1 MRVHGVQH
9 LHDFSG
15 RYPPARTWVQA
26 WLAEV
31 EKSTWT
37 QPQDIKN
44 RYRTVSFV
52 GRFVIFN
59 VKGNDYRMATIVA
72 YQAHIVVVKWI
83 GTHDEYM
90 KINWEQTSN
99 EGSSRQD

>member
-1 MRVHGVQH
+1 MKVHGVQL

-15 RYPPARTWVQA
+15 RYPPARTWIQA

-31 EKSTWT
+31 RAATWT

-52 GRFVIFN
+52 GPHVIFN
-59 VKGNDYRMATIVA
+59 VKGNDFRMATLVA
-72 YQAHIVVVKWI
+72 YGRGIVVVEWI
-83 GTHDEYM
+83 GTHGDYM
-90 KINWEQTSN
+90 KINWESASN
-99 EGSSRQD
+99 EGRSRQD